1 MPRSLAVM
9 RTNAFV
15 IEKVLDPYRNR
26 LIQTWNE
33 DEIEMIEKD
42 HQELVSSYQTETG
55 FKERIE
61 RQDHLT
67 MFNDGWNEL
76 AGCFQHL

>member
-9 RTNAFV
+9 RTSAF
-15 IEKVLDPYRNR
+15 IKKVLDPYQNR

-33 DEIEMIEKD
+33 DEIEKIEKD
-42 HQELVSSYQTETG
+42 HQELMSSYQTETG

-61 RQDHLT
+61 RQDLSE
-67 MFNDGWNEL
+67 NGQE
-76 AGCFQHL
+76 